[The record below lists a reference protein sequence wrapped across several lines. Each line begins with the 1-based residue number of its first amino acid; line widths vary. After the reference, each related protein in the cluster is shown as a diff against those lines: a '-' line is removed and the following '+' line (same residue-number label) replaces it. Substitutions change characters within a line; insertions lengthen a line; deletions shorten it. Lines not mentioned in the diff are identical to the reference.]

1 MGSANFTP
9 EAITTQANL
18 LHVFDSAELARL
30 YQDRHDLLAG
40 TPELSIGDTAKDASW
55 SSPIKVGKASI
66 RVFFSPEPAGSRLS
80 IDTVVQAVQAAK
92 SSVMFC
98 MFDPTDQ
105 ALLNAFL
112 DAGDKGKLLYGM
124 LNKISDPTQT
134 GAQQRAMS
142 SSGEPPMQP
151 SPATEIQV
159 TLFNRS
165 RRDRKILAYSYF
177 RPGSSPAGFLPELSA
192 IDTSRYSTFA
202 PTPGKKAPPA
212 VHIHH
217 KFIVIDGETA
227 DPTIYT
233 GSANLSENSTH
244 KNDENLL
251 EIRGSAA
258 LADVY
263 VAEFMRLYQHYRAR
277 ALWNMAHQGPPGAAA
292 EQPKSDLPSFALRP
306 NNSWTKD
313 AYTAGS
319 PGYLERTTLATPRV
333 RGGGGTGQA

>member
-1 MGSANFTP
+1 
-9 EAITTQANL
+9 
-18 LHVFDSAELARL
+18 
-30 YQDRHDLLAG
+30 
-40 TPELSIGDTAKDASW
+40 
-55 SSPIKVGKASI
+55 
-66 RVFFSPEPAGSRLS
+66 
-80 IDTVVQAVQAAK
+80 
-92 SSVMFC
+92 
-98 MFDPTDQ
+98 
-105 ALLNAFL
+105 
-112 DAGDKGKLLYGM
+112 M